1 MNSIK
6 SITCP
11 VEGEKVLTHYRGYYE
26 SVFIIFHPF
35 IKPKQGFE
43 FDYENE
49 YPDKKSTLENFDKI
63 TWLEMS
69 KECGF
74 EDLSRIDI
82 ALEV

>member
-49 YPDKKSTLENFDKI
+49 YPDKKSILENFDKI

>member
-11 VEGEKVLTHYRGYYE
+11 AEGEKVLTHYRGYYE

-49 YPDKKSTLENFDKI
+49 YPDKKVFSKI
-63 TWLEMS
+63 LIKLLGS
-69 KECGF
+69 KCQRNAV
-74 EDLSRIDI
+74 LTI
-82 ALEV
+82 